1 MSLSPRLVRNRIQAQ
16 ISSEL
21 GASGWRL
28 SPFIFDTFDL
38 TPRDIWHLG
47 YAVGLGQSV
56 PSASDRR
63 QKHAGSSA
71 VTGVMVE
78 TLVRV
83 RFGHQVR
90 ADNQIADEGAAL
102 NAELALAAAVMGIAG
117 DTGMRV
123 TLARVAERIT
133 GGDGTQFR
141 GELQFAAWHR
151 YAL

>member
-1 MSLSPRLVRNRIQAQ
+1 
-16 ISSEL
+16 
-21 GASGWRL
+21 
-28 SPFIFDTFDL
+28 
-38 TPRDIWHLG
+38 
-47 YAVGLGQSV
+47 
-56 PSASDRR
+56 
-63 QKHAGSSA
+63 
-71 VTGVMVE
+71 MVE

-102 NAELALAAAVMGIAG
+102 DAELALAAAVMGIAG